1 MKIFFV
7 GFMGSGKTHWGKQ
20 VSEKL
25 HLPFFDLDEQIISHE
40 GKSITEI
47 FSANGEEYFRLLEKD
62 ILQIITESHEN
73 FVMACGGG
81 APFYYN
87 NIDFMNKSGTAV
99 WINTPID
106 LLHERLLKE
115 KARRPLIKNLDD
127 MQLKGFIIKK
137 FSDRKIYYE
146 QAEMVVEEDEKSLE
160 KIVEKLF
167 HA

>member
-1 MKIFFV
+1 
-7 GFMGSGKTHWGKQ
+7 
-20 VSEKL
+20 
-25 HLPFFDLDEQIISHE
+25 
-40 GKSITEI
+40 
-47 FSANGEEYFRLLEKD
+47 
-62 ILQIITESHEN
+62 
-73 FVMACGGG
+73 
-81 APFYYN
+81 
-87 NIDFMNKSGTAV
+87 MNKSGTAV

-115 KARRPLIKNLDD
+115 KTQRPLIKNLDD
-127 MQLKGFIIKK
+127 AQLKGFIIKK